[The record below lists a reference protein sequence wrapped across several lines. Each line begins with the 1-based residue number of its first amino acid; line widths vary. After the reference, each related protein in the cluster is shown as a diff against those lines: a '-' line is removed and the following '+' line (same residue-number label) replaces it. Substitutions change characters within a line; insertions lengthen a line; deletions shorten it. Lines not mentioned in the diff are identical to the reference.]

1 MRPSKPPT
9 KPSTAMPALPEALAQ
24 ALSKAE
30 SPGDFYA
37 TGSLDIHPFRL
48 EVDSIGQIALPLW
61 SPATPR

>member
-1 MRPSKPPT
+1 
-9 KPSTAMPALPEALAQ
+9 MPALPEALAQ

-48 EVDSIGQIALPLW
+48 EVDSIGQIALPLS